1 MHEQDLQELL
11 KKHAFYKNRMIKG
24 IVFVS
29 LYAFLYAFGMVTLY
43 YIIGIFFLLL
53 SCVFAGIGFPF
64 LITGIINVIKYNIR
78 INRARR
84 DNDAGATQAQPQIM
98 SPQHEEPEVEYVIV
112 EEPVSQD
119 EAPSVETE

>member
-78 INRARR
+78 INRARSN
-84 DNDAGATQAQPQIM
+84 NDTAARPQPQIQ
-98 SPQHEEPEVEYVIV
+98 PPKTEEPEVEYVIV

>member
-1 MHEQDLQELL
+1 MYEQDLQELL
-11 KKHAFYKNRMIKG
+11 KQHALFKKRMITG
-24 IVFVS
+24 VVFVS
-29 LYAFLYAFGMVTLY
+29 LYVFFYALGMVTLY

-53 SCVFAGIGFPF
+53 CLVFAGIGHPL
-64 LITGIINVIKYNIR
+64 LISGIINVIKYNVR

-84 DNDAGATQAQPQIM
+84 NNDTATRPQPQIQ
-98 SPQHEEPEVEYVIV
+98 PPKTEEPEVEYVIV